1 MRVKSSVPKLRKKRR
16 MLRKVKGY
24 RASRGTLLRMA
35 KQSQT
40 RSEVYATKHRRRKK
54 REIRRLWI
62 LRINAACRARGLS
75 YSQFMNGL
83 KKAQVALDRK
93 ALSELAIRDHQGF
106 DQLVALAGK
115 AG

>member
-1 MRVKSSVPKLRKKRR
+1 MRVKSSVPKLRRKRR

-24 RASRGTLLRMA
+24 RASRGKLLRMA
-35 KQSQT
+35 EQSQT

-54 REIRRLWI
+54 RELRRLWI

-75 YSQFMNGL
+75 YSQFINGL

-93 ALSELAIRDHQGF
+93 SLSELAIRDAQGF
-106 DQLVALAGK
+106 DRLIEMVKK